1 MTDKL
6 DLFSC
11 SQSHLNL
18 NEIDFFN
25 IRIASHSFTISPILI
40 TPSIC
45 WMEAFTPDLIY
56 ERTLESNVKLL
67 LIFGSSSNKINIQHQ
82 HWVVILLDFISDLS
96 RPRFPQAKW
105 RYELTSC
112 KNYDSNCIVYYIIRR
127 MIKSYSYVVEKGF
140 SLLGSKKWCLFVVIA
155 QSVLEV
161 ARQGLRDGPC
171 WKLKVPIVAN
181 SCYNLQCPVVS
192 GNKSSPGQD
201 NDRAEPPA
209 SRLRGVG
216 PAALCSAQNGR
227 APLHRLLGWD
237 FRLDKTSHF
246 SN

>member
-140 SLLGSKKWCLFVVIA
+140 SLLGSKKWCLFVVSSVSVGGGQA
-155 QSVLEV
+155 RLAWWSLLETESSDSSEQLLQLTMSSCEWQQVQSRT
-161 ARQGLRDGPC
+161 RQWPSRTSSQPSPRC
-171 WKLKVPIVAN
+171 RT
-181 SCYNLQCPVVS
+181 CCPVFS
-192 GNKSSPGQD
+192 TKRARSTPSSAGV
-201 NDRAEPPA
+201 
-209 SRLRGVG
+209 RLQTR
-216 PAALCSAQNGR
+216 
-227 APLHRLLGWD
+227 
-237 FRLDKTSHF
+237 
-246 SN
+246 